1 MLKKSKIKMSSVR
14 SFGLTFCVVFLIL
27 SFWPKMNG
35 GEINFLFLV
44 LSLIFLILGLMK
56 SKLLNPLNVLWF
68 KFGMKLGSIVAPL
81 VMAIVFFAVVTPVG
95 LIMRILGKDLLN
107 KKYNKEKTTYWSKRL
122 QSFGTMK
129 RQF

>member
-81 VMAIVFFAVVTPVG
+81 VMAIVFFCCCDPSRA
-95 LIMRILGKDLLN
+95 
-107 KKYNKEKTTYWSKRL
+107 YNAYFR
-122 QSFGTMK
+122 
-129 RQF
+129 